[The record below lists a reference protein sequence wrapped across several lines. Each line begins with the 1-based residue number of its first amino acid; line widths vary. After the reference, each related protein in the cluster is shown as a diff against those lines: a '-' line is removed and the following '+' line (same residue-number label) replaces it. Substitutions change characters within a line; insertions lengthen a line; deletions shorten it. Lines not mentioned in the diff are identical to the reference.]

1 MTLSN
6 TLIKASAGS
15 GKTFQLSNRYL
26 QLIFGGTAPETILAT
41 TFTRKAAGEILDRIL
56 ERLAEAAL
64 DEKKR
69 NDLSKFVLI
78 GPREGETLSQSETQ
92 ATLARLVRNIHR
104 LRVSTLD
111 SFFQQVAANLSL
123 ELGMPPGWSIMQE
136 DDRSPLLLE
145 GIRNLLEQLGTEKT
159 VDLMYL
165 LFKGESRAT
174 VTREIDDLLTDL
186 AMIYGESMP
195 EAWRQLQRAKE
206 LSNGEIERLVYDLA
220 QSEIAQTQKGEPNK
234 TMLNARD
241 NDLDLIRGALAA
253 GHPVPW
259 EMIGAKGLCSKV
271 VDGSYTFGRAEMP
284 DSLCRVYEAIVQQV
298 RAVVINRLVTQTE
311 AMGELLGE
319 LTNVVNE
326 LKNRRRIFDFS
337 DVTNRLARTS
347 HKQKFSQIVHRI
359 DADTQHLLLDEFQD
373 TSPNQWLVLKPFA
386 KRIVK
391 DNTISTSFFCVGDV
405 KQAIYGWRGGVAEIF
420 DAIESDIG
428 DLDEEHLDKSFRSC
442 PPVIDTVNE
451 VFASIASNTAL
462 NHDEIDSSAAE
473 NWGRRFELHQTQRTE
488 LSGYCSMR
496 TSRLPEEKLDE
507 IGNVI
512 KPSKDERDRAHLQYV
527 IDEIIVRHKK
537 YPDASIGVL
546 TRTNRM
552 VQRIIFG
559 LRQRGIEASE
569 EGGNPLDQS
578 PAVELML
585 SALSLA
591 DYPGNRIASYHLAQS
606 PLGLPLG
613 ITPKNYRDEGTMQQ
627 VASKIRRRLMTEGY
641 SAVLHDWAAHIAPI
655 CDRRDLG
662 RMMQLLEMA
671 SAYQRR
677 AKIRTTPFVNLVR
690 ANSVESPNASPIK
703 VMSIHRSKGLQFDIV
718 VLPELDAKLG
728 GTRTPKV
735 IAGRETP
742 TDPFST
748 VLAYPSKEIRA
759 YLPERFQQTAAANE
773 IERVEESL
781 CVLYVGMT
789 RAVHELLMILMPKE
803 KSAAAKKAAAKA
815 KSNGDSAD
823 KTFERTLGGVLQA
836 ALAPQESLAVDDALL
851 YTHGISNWG
860 EQHFGANTS
869 DNTSVKTTTQEADG
883 TFAEGIVIELAKK
896 STTKN
901 AAKNLVRVTP
911 SSREG
916 SQNTDETNVVPV
928 AASKIMQAAQTDE
941 ALQYAF
947 RWGTATHACFEQ
959 ITWLENGLPDR
970 VKLFELVMPIMKNDF
985 DATKVIDA
993 FYNSC
998 KTPATQVALSL
1009 KTYHSSSGQSDNAA
1023 WQSAVHCAGDSA
1035 NLRWVTYNERRFSVV
1050 TKSGTLLQGIFDRL
1064 VLLYDTSGGQS
1075 KIVGADVIDFKSGE
1089 IENDEKL
1096 QQWVDYYAPQLTEYR
1111 RAVSLM
1117 YKLPSEQISTR
1128 LLFPSAGKIVVVR
1141 S

>member
-78 GPREGETLSQSETQ
+78 GPRAGETLTQSETQ

-111 SFFQQVAANLSL
+111 SFFQQIAANLSL

-186 AMIYGESMP
+186 AMIYGESLP

-206 LSNGEIERLVYDLA
+206 LSDGEIERLAYDLA
-220 QSEIAQTQKGEPNK
+220 KAEIAQTQKGEPNK

-241 NDLDLIRGALAA
+241 NDLGLIRGALAA

-259 EMIGAKGLCSKV
+259 EMIGGKGLCSKV

-284 DSLCRVYEAIVQQV
+284 DTLCRVYEAIVQQV

-319 LTNVVNE
+319 LTHVVNE

-337 DVTNRLARTS
+337 DVTNRLARTPLGP
-347 HKQKFSQIVHRI
+347 KFRQIVHRI

-420 DAIESDIG
+420 DAIESDLG

-442 PPVIDTVNE
+442 PPVIDVVNK
-451 VFASIASNTAL
+451 VFANIASNAAL

-473 NWGRRFELHQTQRTE
+473 NWGRRFELHQTQRNE

-527 IDEIIVRHKK
+527 IDEIITRHKK
-537 YPDASIGVL
+537 YPNASIGVL

-559 LRQRGIEASE
+559 LRQCGIEASE

-613 ITPKNYRDEGTMQQ
+613 ITPENYRYEGTMQQ
-627 VASKIRRRLMTEGY
+627 VASRIRRRLMTEGY
-641 SAVLHDWAAHIAPI
+641 STVLHDWAVHIAPI

-735 IAGRETP
+735 IADRETP

-748 VLAYPSKEIRA
+748 VLAYPSKEIRP
-759 YLPERFQQTAAANE
+759 YLPERFRNTAAANE

-803 KSAAAKKAAAKA
+803 ESATAKKAAAKA

-836 ALAPQESLAVDDALL
+836 ALAPQESLAIDDALL

-860 EQHFGANTS
+860 DQHFGANVS
-869 DNTSVKTTTQEADG
+869 DDMSATTMQEADG
-883 TFAEGIVIELAKK
+883 TFAEGMVIELAKK
-896 STTKN
+896 PTTKN
-901 AAKNLVRVTP
+901 ATKNLVRVTP

-916 SQNTDETNVVPV
+916 LQNTDETNVVPV
-928 AASKIMQAAQTDE
+928 AASKIMQTAKTDD
-941 ALQYAF
+941 ALQSAF

-970 VKLFELVMPIMKNDF
+970 AKLFELVTPIMKNEH
-985 DATKVIDA
+985 DAAKVIDV
-993 FYNSC
+993 FYHSC
-998 KTPATQVALSL
+998 KTPASQAVLSL
-1009 KTYHSSSGQSDNAA
+1009 KTYHSASD
-1023 WQSAVHCAGDSA
+1023 QSAVHCAGDPTKF
-1035 NLRWVTYNERRFSVV
+1035 RWVTYNERRFSVV

-1096 QQWVDYYAPQLTEYR
+1096 QQWVDYYTPQLTEYR

-1128 LLFPSAGKIVVVR
+1128 LLFPSAGKIGVVK
-1141 S
+1141 